1 MSDRPTGRAILSRAA
16 KASNHEKLCQNAARS
31 LANVIHHARERNLSE
46 ELLEDFGHSSN
57 CRRINCT
64 SYCKIF
70 KLLREH
76 VTKVKHYCSLLPIC
90 TLLIDAHIR
99 VIIHRPLKRLNR
111 KG

>member
-1 MSDRPTGRAILSRAA
+1 MSDRPTGRTVPSRAV
-16 KASNHEKLCQNAARS
+16 KVSNNERLCQNAARS
-31 LANVIHHARERNLSE
+31 LTNVLHHARANNQGE

-76 VTKVKHYCSLLPIC
+76 TTEPSHYCSLLPIC
-90 TLLIDAHIR
+90 TLLNEAHIR
-99 VIIHRPLKRLNR
+99 VIVRRSLKRLNR